1 MYVSPTVYLILM
13 IQEFCQPAYGASKR
27 CPETRIWPI
36 HGPCNILTL
45 DGLLT
50 EPRRAGRQ
58 LVNCP
63 EHQGLHQAAK
73 DAKKNKPHRCRALC
87 SALFQKIESAVSSLR
102 DAPTRGNKAKLQKVT
117 VLNKLFPTKF
127 WDHANVALIIYTST
141 VSVGVLCQPTP
152 HM

>member
-1 MYVSPTVYLILM
+1 M

-50 EPRRAGRQ
+50 ELRRAGRQ

-87 SALFQKIESAVSSLR
+87 SALFQKIESAVSLVR

-117 VLNKLFPTKF
+117 VLNKLLREAGLVT
-127 WDHANVALIIYTST
+127 HIES
-141 VSVGVLCQPTP
+141 
-152 HM
+152 